1 MNRDDQIMLYL
12 SNSEKRTIHAKAQ
25 AADLSMSEW
34 VREAT
39 EEKIEREG
47 MESATER
54 YRIEERILDLLD
66 ESADRAAEKIV
77 EELRKNDDLDRKDNP
92 YADWGE

>member
-1 MNRDDQIMLYL
+1 MNRDDQIMLYVT
-12 SNSEKRTIHAKAQ
+12 NNEKRTIHAKAQ

-47 MESATER
+47 MEATSER
-54 YRIEERILDLLD
+54 YRIEERILDLID

-77 EELRKNDDLDRKDNP
+77 EELRNNDDLDREDNP